1 MRNIFNFE
9 AEPFEA
15 YSKFD
20 EYEEEQPD
28 VYSEFDGEHESDFE
42 EVLFETELGK
52 KLDCSQIP
60 TDCQFMTPQEER
72 KVRKAGK
79 PEGDMIDRTEGDP
92 DKNLSIQLTD
102 YDVNEWRAGQ
112 KERHRIG
119 LEKVKKFI
127 IDRRREIQESAQGIV
142 VTLTGGASRTGTKQY
157 NDILSCKRAV
167 CVAKFIRDDL
177 HSDPSAGLS
186 LLNKIKFDVNGEGFE
201 KARCI
206 GKECEVGEF
215 RSVLISV
222 HRPGVKPPPLPVI
235 PPGWDKYRI
244 RCCSFKTESLG
255 EAIINDL
262 IERGIEAL
270 PEPVKK
276 ILEESDTAKSIL
288 KKAINELIKKLKELL
303 KRAPGALGKLF
314 GALLKRFPIPV
325 EFIRDTGVYQVVER
339 DKPNAKDIILCYT
352 GFGLRITFPRDIP
365 GLIDF
370 IPERLKEPLK
380 KFLKENLKLGIE
392 IDILFDVLSGKIPTI
407 ESTTPGPFTEFDVD
421 RKITLKAFE
430 GPGEAFKGIEVGRI
444 FVGFSSRRTF
454 AHPDPVKRPKISC
467 SRGCRP
473 SLVPVTVGKGTGF
486 EVIAP
491 TKGELVDGDCK
502 CTEATS
508 RLAMSRIAPKKRL
521 AFRGMTLSRGLR
533 R

>member
-1 MRNIFNFE
+1 MRNLLNFQ
-9 AEPFEA
+9 AEPFE
-15 YSKFD
+15 FQMELD
-20 EYEEEQPD
+20 EYEEEQPE
-28 VYSEFDGEHESDFE
+28 VYSEFDWKHESDFE
-42 EVLFETELGK
+42 EVFFETELDK
-52 KLDCSQIP
+52 KLDCSKIL
-60 TDCQFMTPQEER
+60 TDCQFMKPEEER
-72 KVRKAGK
+72 KVKKAGK
-79 PEGDMIDRTEGDP
+79 PEGDMLNRTEGDP

-102 YDVNEWRAGQ
+102 YDVNEWRSGL
-112 KERHRIG
+112 KDRHRIG
-119 LEKVKKFI
+119 LEKVINFI
-127 IDRRREIQESAQGIV
+127 IERRREIVESTQGIEI
-142 VTLTGGASRTGTKQY
+142 TLTGGASRTGTKQY
-157 NDILSCKRAV
+157 NNILSCKRAV
-167 CVAKFIRDDL
+167 CAAQFLRNMLDI
-177 HSDPSAGLS
+177 HPSGGSS
-186 LLNKIKFDVNGEGFE
+186 LLNKVKFDVNGEGFE

-222 HRPGVKPPPLPVI
+222 HRPGVKPGPLPVV
-235 PPGWDKYRI
+235 PTGWDKYRI

-270 PEPVKK
+270 PGPVKK
-276 ILEESDTAKSIL
+276 ILEESDTAKSVL

-325 EFIRDTGVYQVVER
+325 EFIRDTGVYQILER

-352 GFGLRITFPRDIP
+352 GFGLRVKFPRDLP

-380 KFLKENLKLGIE
+380 KFLKENLKLGVE

-407 ESTTPGPFTEFDVD
+407 EATTPGPFTEFDVD

-430 GPGEAFKGIEVGRI
+430 GSGEAFKGIEVGRI
-444 FVGFSSRRTF
+444 FVGFSSRLTF
-454 AHPDPVKRPKISC
+454 AHPDPIKRPKISC

-491 TKGELVDGDCK
+491 TKGDLVDGDCK

-508 RLAMSRIAPKKRL
+508 RLAISRIVPQKRI
-521 AFRGMTLSRGLR
+521 AFRGMRL
-533 R
+533 